1 MNIEASPHDLRGSL
15 AVGSA
20 TGVAGCRTW
29 TRRSVETGKHYE
41 LAPAS
46 IEGWPL
52 PAKREDSRPNS
63 IIVNYDGNDVIALE
77 LATGELYRTRAPAT
91 TLRLR
96 R

>member
-1 MNIEASPHDLRGSL
+1 MNIEAYPHDFRGAR
-15 AVGSA
+15 AVGGGGGGGGGRSA
-20 TGVAGCRTW
+20 G
-29 TRRSVETGKHYE
+29 RRSGETRPPAHR
-41 LAPAS
+41 APAS